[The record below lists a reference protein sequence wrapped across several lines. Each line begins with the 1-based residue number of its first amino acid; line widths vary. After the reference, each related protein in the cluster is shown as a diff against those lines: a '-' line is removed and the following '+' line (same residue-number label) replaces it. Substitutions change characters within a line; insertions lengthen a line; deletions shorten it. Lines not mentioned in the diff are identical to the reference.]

1 MNEII
6 LTLTE
11 KNILD
16 SLLYSASKSD
26 PLKKSRKTG
35 RILFGAI
42 FLLLTLIFLFLNKF
56 IAGVTFVVAS
66 ITFFLFPQ
74 YLRIYYR
81 KYFTKLSKSE
91 ENKKLIGLEYRVTFK
106 DNYLETKNTYGESK
120 FFYSNFEYISE
131 TKENFFIK
139 LKTQII
145 IMFPKSQIENINEL
159 KSYFQEVCSRDQIEY
174 INDENWVWK

>member
-26 PLKKSRKTG
+26 PLKKSRKMG
-35 RILFGAI
+35 RILFGVI

-56 IAGVTFVVAS
+56 IAGVVFVVAA
-66 ITFFLFPQ
+66 ITFILFPQ
-74 YLRIYYR
+74 YLKIYYK
-81 KYFTKLSKSE
+81 KYFTKLSKSQ
-91 ENKKLIGLEYRVTFK
+91 ENKKLIGLEYRTTLSE
-106 DNYLETKNTYGESK
+106 DYLESNNIYGESK

-139 LKTQII
+139 LKTQVF
-145 IMFPKSQIENINEL
+145 IMFPKSQIEKINEL
-159 KSYFQEVCSRDQIEY
+159 KHYFQEVCTRYQIEY
-174 INDENWVWK
+174 INDENWVWR